1 MPHEIWIKGILCLL
15 AVPVVLLRDRA
26 APPRSPRKASSL
38 LLLLAVVAA
47 ATYYNYGGFHGR
59 GYVHYWEHFH
69 YHLGAKYFPELGY
82 DGLYAASLAAQA
94 ETRPA
99 MEIQPW
105 VRDLRTNEV
114 VSGTTVLAHG
124 RGEVRERFTPERW
137 RRFAADHDHFLGHMN
152 AGYLSQVRRDH
163 GYNPTPTWTF
173 AARLF
178 GAWGP
183 TSSDTLAVLG
193 SLDPLLLA
201 VLFVFLYSTYGSRL
215 GSLSLVVFGL
225 GYPWRFDWI
234 GGAFLRLDW
243 LVAVGV
249 AVCLMRR
256 GRYRW
261 AGALLAYAGMV
272 RIFPFVLLLGP
283 GVLAL
288 RAMLRK
294 EDLSWAWRLAQGFA
308 LSLVL
313 CVGAG
318 ALTGRGFDAWGEFA
332 ANLEKHHGTW
342 LTNNVGLENLVLYDL
357 DTLNRRDVNF
367 SLPEPWIAWQRKMTR
382 LEDERQVWIWS
393 LAALYLLV
401 IAAAAW
407 RAERD
412 EAVVLGIGGVF
423 ALALL
428 TSYYWAMLLLV
439 PLRGGRLAAAV
450 LLFLSAAL
458 YALHL
463 ATPPSFEMIYGVMS
477 WALAVLLLVWAGP
490 AALATL
496 RDGWRRLRPAG
507 EPPAQ

>member
-15 AVPVVLLRDRA
+15 AVPVVLFRDRA
-26 APPRSPRKASSL
+26 APPRSPRKAGPL
-38 LLLLAVVAA
+38 LLLLALVAA
-47 ATYYNYGGFHGR
+47 AAYYNFGGFHGR

-69 YHLGAKYFPELGY
+69 YHLGSKYFPELGY

-99 MEIQPW
+99 MDVQTW
-105 VRDLRTNEV
+105 VRDLRTNQV
-114 VSGTTVLAHG
+114 VSATGVRAHG
-124 RGEVRERFTPERW
+124 REVKARFAPERW
-137 RRFAADHDHFLGHMN
+137 RELLADNDHFLAFMDP
-152 AGYLSQVRRDH
+152 GYLSQVRRDH

-178 GAWGP
+178 DAWLP
-183 TSSDTLAVLG
+183 TNADTLGLLG
-193 SLDPLLLA
+193 ALDPLLLA
-201 VLFVFLYSTYGSRL
+201 VLFAFLYSTYGSRL
-215 GSLSLVVFGL
+215 GSLCLVVFGL

-288 RAMLRK
+288 RAILRK
-294 EDLSWAWRLAQGFA
+294 EDLSWAWRFAQGFA

-313 CVGAG
+313 CIGAG

-332 ANLEKHHGTW
+332 ENLEKHHGTW

-357 DTLNRRDVNF
+357 DTLNRRDVDF

-382 LEDERQVWIWS
+382 LEGERQLWIWS
-393 LAALYLLV
+393 LAALYLALV
-401 IAAAAW
+401 AAAAW

-412 EAVVLGIGGVF
+412 ESVVLGIGAVF

-428 TSYYWAMLLLV
+428 TCYYWAMLLLV
-439 PLRGGRLAAAV
+439 PLRGGRVAAAV
-450 LLFLSAAL
+450 LLLLSAGL

-463 ATPPSFEMIYGVMS
+463 ATPPSFEMIYGVLS
-477 WALAVLLLVWAGP
+477 WTLAILLLVWIGP
-490 AALATL
+490 AAVGLGRAQWQKFTL
-496 RDGWRRLRPAG
+496 RT
-507 EPPAQ
+507 PPEHQ